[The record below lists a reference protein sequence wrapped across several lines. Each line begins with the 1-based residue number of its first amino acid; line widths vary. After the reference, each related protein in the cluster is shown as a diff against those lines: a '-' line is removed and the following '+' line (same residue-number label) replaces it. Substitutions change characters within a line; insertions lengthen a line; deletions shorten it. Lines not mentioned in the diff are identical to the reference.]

1 MNNKHDKKVYKISWR
16 LVTAVAVAVFFFI
29 LYAVITSV
37 STLDPLV
44 TGAVMTACLVL
55 AEFVASRL
63 YGFFSFRVAGPDD
76 EKLSPVLGSITLD
89 FILKLYMPVVIC
101 DESGRIIWYNS
112 AFTRIANPREVL
124 YAKYIDSV
132 CDVTIDKILAD
143 TMSTPESLGDQDA
156 SDNEDGVTAL
166 AYDRVFRI
174 KGYNITSQGKKYI
187 ITVWNERTE
196 LQRLAAR
203 LAATDLSMNSFFAM
217 SFCDAPG
224 LCLTVCMKSISD
236 GPTGSSC
243 VTRAMSFDA
252 SRAILVILRSVMS
265 MSISPLVVYR
275 NYFITMPGVCQGDTG
290 K

>member
-1 MNNKHDKKVYKISWR
+1 MNNKHGKKVYKISWR

-37 STLDPLV
+37 SSLDPFV

-55 AEFVASRL
+55 AEFFASRL

-112 AFTRIANPREVL
+112 AFTKIANPREVL

-143 TMSTPESLGDQDA
+143 TMSIPESFGDQDA

-187 ITVWNERTE
+187 ITVWSSVRSF
-196 LQRLAAR
+196 Q
-203 LAATDLSMNSFFAM
+203 NSRDSRRVSRM
-217 SFCDAPG
+217 RRR
-224 LCLTVCMKSISD
+224 
-236 GPTGSSC
+236 SSL
-243 VTRAMSFDA
+243 M
-252 SRAILVILRSVMS
+252 
-265 MSISPLVVYR
+265 
-275 NYFITMPGVCQGDTG
+275 
-290 K
+290 